1 MNETTSVNAVL
12 TPAAVSFIRRML
24 RFVAGPNAGFN
35 LRVSPGGCS
44 GLAAVFDL
52 AAEPK
57 VNDIVWE
64 PEGLRIFLDEKSC
77 HLLDGAVVDF
87 KESIAQ
93 TGFAITTRGT
103 APQLCG
109 QAATMVPV
117 GSLVRR

>member
-12 TPAAVSFIRRML
+12 TPAAAKFIHRML
-24 RFVAGPNAGFN
+24 RFVAGPNAGLN

-52 AAEPK
+52 ATEPGI
-57 VNDIVWE
+57 NDIVWE
-64 PEGLRIFLDEKSC
+64 PAGLRIFLDEKSC

-87 KESIAQ
+87 KENVAH
-93 TGFAITTRGT
+93 TGFAITARN
-103 APQLCG
+103 ASPRHCG